1 MAAPYKV
8 PSFTALIKAAVSIT
22 APRAAFTNTAP
33 FLTLENI
40 SASNKWKLSLFAGT
54 CNEMISASAIASSTV
69 SLYSKK
75 SNELLGYAS

>member
-8 PSFTALIKAAVSIT
+8 PLFTALIKAGVSIT

-33 FLTLENI
+33 FFTLLNM
-40 SASNKWKLSLFAGT
+40 SALNKWKLSLLAGT
-54 CNEMISASAIASSTV
+54 CKEMISASAMASSTE

-75 SNELLGYAS
+75 SNELFGYAS